1 MLATVPGYDRFDVPL
16 FIALLLLSL
25 LSAYIL
31 MRRKS
36 EGQITSR
43 VVFTLVLTSMLIL
56 VQSTGGFFSPFL
68 FVIYLSVVSLC
79 LLYSFLPGG
88 LFLLSISFVFFGYF
102 DHTSGVTDLI
112 RLAALYTSLP
122 IASLFAK
129 EFLKLKESEREI
141 MILKEER
148 LAYESELERLR
159 KNKLVWNDVLLRQSL
174 ATARNFALYWDSNS
188 HGLPPRLQRDLK
200 RMGKKLD
207 EAIADIKKF
216 EEKSLDESYR

>member
-1 MLATVPGYDRFDVPL
+1 MLASVPGYERFDVPVFVTL
-16 FIALLLLSL
+16 IILSL
-25 LSAYIL
+25 LSAYQL
-31 MRRKS
+31 MRSKS
-36 EGQITSR
+36 QGQIASR
-43 VVFTLVLTSMLIL
+43 VVFTLVLSSLLIL

-68 FVIYLSVVSLC
+68 FVIYLCVVSIC

-88 LFLLSISFVFFGYF
+88 LFLLSISFVFLGYF
-102 DHTSGVTDLI
+102 DRTSGLTDLV
-112 RLAALYTSLP
+112 RLAALYTALP

-148 LAYESELERLR
+148 LSYESEIERLR

-207 EAIADIKKF
+207 EAITDIKKF